1 MVQMFNSNRQDNDLE
16 DLFEALRL
24 LRESLQQKKA
34 EEITDFA
41 QDGETHVSKVNRLAA
56 KIAAATTQINA
67 HTDDLV
73 LLQGLMDDLQRDLLN

>member
-41 QDGETHVSKVNRLAA
+41 
-56 KIAAATTQINA
+56 
-67 HTDDLV
+67 
-73 LLQGLMDDLQRDLLN
+73 